1 MRTGQRHLVQC
12 QCVLPQYRKLRNPVF
27 HKFTVFSVIDN
38 DVVEPK
44 YVQCNNCGAVHK
56 VVDICKSEIVPGKDE
71 TKSVLTKN
79 DIARSLPQQ
88 ISEMFEEYQLGVA
101 DYEFAKFII
110 DNEKWGSLIVLSR
123 EAEGDGYTGKSLNFV
138 GPGKY
143 RVDPYF
149 DTDLV

>member
-1 MRTGQRHLVQC
+1 MEGYKHLVEC
-12 QCVLPQYRKLRNPVF
+12 HCVLPQYRKLENPIF
-27 HKFTVFSVIDN
+27 HKFVVFSVLDEEGNVI
-38 DVVEPK
+38 PK
-44 YVQCNNCGAVHK
+44 MSQCNNCGAVHK

-123 EAEGDGYTGKSLNFV
+123 EAEGDGYTGKALNFI
-138 GPGKY
+138 GPSKY